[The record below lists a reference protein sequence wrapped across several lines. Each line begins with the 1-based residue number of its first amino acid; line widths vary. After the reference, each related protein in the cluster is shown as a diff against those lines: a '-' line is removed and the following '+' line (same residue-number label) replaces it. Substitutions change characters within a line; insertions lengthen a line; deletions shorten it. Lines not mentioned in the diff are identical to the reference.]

1 MKTSQKGINLIKGF
15 EGCVLHPYLDSVGV
29 ATIGYG
35 NTYYLDGKKVTL
47 NDPNITQ
54 DQAEKLLSALLV
66 KYEDPIN
73 SYCQSQNINLNQNQ
87 FDAIVSARWNLGN
100 VKAQLD
106 AFKVGTLTKEL
117 WCQYSYAGG
126 KFSQG
131 LYNRRAKEWELFIT
145 PVVDDL
151 TKQKIN
157 QAIALH
163 QQAIDILKSI

>member
-1 MKTSQKGINLIKGF
+1 MKTSLNGINILKQF

-35 NTYYLDGKKVTL
+35 NTYYLDGTKVTL
-47 NDPNITQ
+47 NDPVITQ
-54 DQAEKLLSALLV
+54 ETAEKLLTTLLI
-66 KYEDPIN
+66 KYENPIN
-73 SYCQSQNINLNQNQ
+73 SYCQSQNIVLNQNQ

-106 AFKVGTLTKEL
+106 AFKAGTLTKEF

-131 LYNRRAKEWELFIT
+131 LYNRRVKEWELFST
-145 PVVDDL
+145 PIIVSNPLQDKLD
-151 TKQKIN
+151 KIKPLIDQINNILN
-157 QAIALH
+157 Q
-163 QQAIDILKSI
+163 